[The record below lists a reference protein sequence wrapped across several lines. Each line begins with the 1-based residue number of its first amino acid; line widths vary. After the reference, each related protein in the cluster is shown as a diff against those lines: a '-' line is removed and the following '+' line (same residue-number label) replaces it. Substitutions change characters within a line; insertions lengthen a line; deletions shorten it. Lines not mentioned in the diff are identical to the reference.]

1 MRGTRRKCPAG
12 RSRTD
17 CLWRFGRVYLALLPT
32 DEHNVSVP
40 TEERTYAVFAP
51 EDTMLAGEREAEGRW
66 MMGGDGALMALRAA
80 WWAT

>member
-1 MRGTRRKCPAG
+1 VGRGESAPLAEVALTASG
-12 RSRTD
+12 
-17 CLWRFGRVYLALLPT
+17 RFGRVYLALLPT

-66 MMGGDGALMALRAA
+66 MMGGDGALITLRAA